1 MQSID
6 PKSEEMGHK
15 SIKNLVWDWSIW
27 AFHWMFAGSM
37 IHGRQRVVAGNGIKS
52 SQPIPGRLIVATA
65 AAFVFQL
72 PGNYK
77 KRAGQV
83 QLHWLLVTLIL
94 DETGA
99 EHRAE
104 YPAGAPWKSSN
115 EHKEDDDKYEQD

>member
-6 PKSEEMGHK
+6 PKSEEKGHK

-37 IHGRQRVVAGNGIKS
+37 IHGRQRVVAGTGTKS
-52 SQPIPGRLIVATA
+52 SRPIPGRLIVATA

-83 QLHWLLVTLIL
+83 QIPWLPFTAMF
-94 DETGA
+94 DEYGA
-99 EHRAE
+99 EHRTE
-104 YPAGAPWKSSN
+104 YPADSPWRKPD
-115 EHKEDDDKYEQD
+115 EHKEDDDEYEQD